1 MKQIKRTVFALLLMS
16 GAMVSAQDS
25 AYTNM
30 IKIGVNG
37 GAALP
42 SENASANL
50 GLDLAYQHLVT
61 PGFGLG
67 VATGYNQFFGKE
79 NDGLQN
85 NDFGVV
91 PVAALLRYY
100 PQTSG
105 FYLGTDLGYGF
116 ITGDDK
122 VASNSLVE
130 RPTGGLYIK
139 PEIGYH
145 NINWNFALQYTKVF
159 TSSNEGNIGSQDYS
173 VGALGL
179 GIGYNLPLGK

>member
-1 MKQIKRTVFALLLMS
+1 MKKIKKTVLALLLFS
-16 GAMVSAQDS
+16 GAAASAQDS

-37 GAALP
+37 GIALP
-42 SENASANL
+42 SENASAAVGVDL
-50 GLDLAYQHLVT
+50 GYQYLVT

-67 VATGYNQFFGKE
+67 IATGYNQFFGKE
-79 NDGLQN
+79 NDGIDN
-85 NDFGVV
+85 NDFAVV
-91 PVAALLRYY
+91 PVAAMFRYY

-122 VASNSLVE
+122 VASNSLVD

-145 NINWNFALQYTKVF
+145 NIHWNFALQYTKVF
-159 TSSNEGNIGSQDYS
+159 TGSEGNIGSQDYS
-173 VGALGL
+173 VGALGV

>member
-1 MKQIKRTVFALLLMS
+1 MKKIKKTVLALLLFS
-16 GAMVSAQDS
+16 GAIASAQDT

-37 GAALP
+37 GVALP
-42 SENASANL
+42 SENASGNL
-50 GLDLAYQHLVT
+50 GVDLGYQYLVT

-67 VATGYNQFFGKE
+67 IATGYNQFIGKE
-79 NDGLQN
+79 NDGIEN
-85 NDFGVV
+85 NDFAVV
-91 PVAALLRYY
+91 PVAAMLRYY

-122 VASNSLVE
+122 VASNSLVA

-145 NINWNFALQYTKVF
+145 NIHWNFALQYTKVF
-159 TSSNEGNIGSQDYS
+159 TGNEGNIGSQDYS

>member
-1 MKQIKRTVFALLLMS
+1 MKKIKKTVLALLLFS
-16 GAMVSAQDS
+16 GAIASAQDS

-37 GAALP
+37 GVALP

-50 GLDLAYQHLVT
+50 GVDLGYQYLVT

-67 VATGYNQFFGKE
+67 IATGYNQFFGKE
-79 NDGLQN
+79 NDGIDN
-85 NDFGVV
+85 NDFAVV
-91 PVAALLRYY
+91 PVAAMFRYY

-122 VASNSLVE
+122 VASNSLVD
-130 RPTGGLYIK
+130 RPTSGLYIK

-145 NINWNFALQYTKVF
+145 NIHWNFALQYTKVF
-159 TSSNEGNIGSQDYS
+159 TGNEGNIGSQDYS
-173 VGALGL
+173 VGVLGV

>member
-1 MKQIKRTVFALLLMS
+1 MKTIKQTILGLLLVS
-16 GAMVSAQDS
+16 GMMANAQDT

-30 IKIGVNG
+30 IKV
-37 GAALP
+37 GANVGISLP
-42 SENASANL
+42 SENASSNL

-67 VATGYNQFFGKE
+67 IATGYNQFFGKD
-79 NDGLQN
+79 NGNLKN
-85 NDFGVV
+85 NDFAVV
-91 PVAALLRYY
+91 PLAALFRYY

-105 FYLGTDLGYGF
+105 FYLGADLGYGF
-116 ITGDDK
+116 ITGDK
-122 VASNSLVE
+122 YVAENSSVE
-130 RPTGGLYIK
+130 RPTGGLYFK

-159 TSSNEGNIGSQDYS
+159 TGNEGKVGSQDYS
-173 VGALGL
+173 IGVLGI